1 MAGDAG
7 TKAQVGLLSALLAF
21 AENLRPRQWT
31 KNLILFAGVMFSQT
45 IGEGLFFARAL
56 AGCLIYCF
64 ASGAIYV
71 FNDVKD
77 VALDLQH
84 PHKRLRPIP
93 SGRLPVAQAVW
104 MASILSLLCLVA
116 AWLLG
121 PTFAAV
127 TLVFLLLNLSYSQW
141 LKRFVIL
148 DVTGIALSFVLRA
161 VASVEVLRP
170 VSPDIQLSKWLI
182 LCTFF
187 LSLFLGFAKR
197 RSELIKIKPAGN
209 ETRPALAGY
218 TEPLLNLLI
227 GITFT
232 MTLMVYTF
240 YTVWPTTVAHFGT
253 TNLVLTLPFVFYG
266 MGRYLFLVYR
276 GGRGGRPHE
285 ILLDDWAIQL
295 AVLGWV
301 AVVFMIIDLRR

>member
-1 MAGDAG
+1 
-7 TKAQVGLLSALLAF
+7 
-21 AENLRPRQWT
+21 
-31 KNLILFAGVMFSQT
+31 MFSQT
-45 IGEGLFFARAL
+45 IVEGRFFTRAL
-56 AGCLIYCF
+56 AGCLVYCF

-71 FNDVKD
+71 LNDLKD
-77 VALDLQH
+77 VELDRQH

-93 SGRLPVAQAVW
+93 AGRLPARAALWLAGGVA
-104 MASILSLLCLVA
+104 LLCLGA

-127 TLVFLLLNLSYSQW
+127 TAVFLLLNLGYTHW
-141 LKRFVIL
+141 LKGMVIL
-148 DVTGIALSFVLRA
+148 DVVGIALSFVLRA

-197 RSELIKIKPAGN
+197 RSEFIKVKPAGN
-209 ETRPALAGY
+209 ETRPVLAGY
-218 TEPLLNLLI
+218 SEPLLNLLI

-232 MTLMVYTF
+232 MTLMVYTM
-240 YTVWPTTVAHFGT
+240 YTVWPATVAHFGT
-253 TNLVLTLPFVFYG
+253 TNLALTLPFVFYG

-276 GGRGGRPHE
+276 EGRGGRPHE